1 MWYSDK
7 KLNYERALMNKNE
20 VLELLKFYSRS
31 NILSIIVKREP
42 LTWKIKVFSMN
53 LEQDTNMIQL
63 EKLTPGTM
71 AYLKENLK
79 DCRTVNFIYGS

>member
-7 KLNYERALMNKNE
+7 KLNYSQALMNKNE

-42 LTWKIKVFSMN
+42 LTWKIKVFSKN

-63 EKLTPGTM
+63 EKLTPGTE
-71 AYLKENLK
+71 AYLKNNLK
-79 DCRTVNFIYGS
+79 GCRNVNFIYGS